1 MNFERRLSEMNEC
14 KFKPEIIGHDFN
26 NTGLPKKYMPS
37 KKVDKETSVER
48 RLHKWNEVKN

>member
-1 MNFERRLSEMNEC
+1 MNEC

-26 NTGLPKKYMPS
+26 NTGLPKKYMPP